1 MLCDSGFLNKFIIIS
16 SAIRYYIFITV
27 CFTYRSS
34 RVWNFFKKSTDSK
47 AECTLCHRLYATGG
61 GTSALNDHLERKHHT
76 ALQQNHD
83 RPDQSSKIPNY
94 FSAKPVLQKYPRNSP
109 KKKSLDLKLALMIA
123 VDFQPYQIVE
133 NQGFREFVEELDPR
147 YDLMCRQ
154 TLTNRI
160 VPQVFD
166 LCKQAT
172 RGILDTIEYASIT
185 SDGWSSVSND
195 AYISVTI
202 HFIDLDWVFR
212 KMLLDIVPI
221 TDISEDADAVKCAI
235 EQVLIDNEVQD
246 KIVRVTTDE
255 GSVMVAATSLLQK
268 KHLPC
273 ILHVFNTIIRN
284 SATKKG
290 LTETDDDKHNQFN
303 ALIRKNKKI
312 VTFFHRSTKAKRY
325 IQQIESRD
333 LEEGEKPANKFVQM
347 VHTFRFCANFN
358 KHVLITL
365 LISFSF
371 CYWS

>member
-1 MLCDSGFLNKFIIIS
+1 M
-16 SAIRYYIFITV
+16 V
-27 CFTYRSS
+27 
-34 RVWNFFKKSTDSK
+34 
-47 AECTLCHRLYATGG
+47 
-61 GTSALNDHLERKHHT
+61 
-76 ALQQNHD
+76 
-83 RPDQSSKIPNY
+83 
-94 FSAKPVLQKYPRNSP
+94 
-109 KKKSLDLKLALMIA
+109 A

-246 KIVRVTTDE
+246 KIVCVTTDE

-303 ALIRKNKKI
+303 ALIRKNIFHLSWKK
-312 VTFFHRSTKAKRY
+312 H
-325 IQQIESRD
+325 
-333 LEEGEKPANKFVQM
+333 
-347 VHTFRFCANFN
+347 
-358 KHVLITL
+358 
-365 LISFSF
+365 
-371 CYWS
+371 